1 MAESTQHKLDRVR
14 PPRVQITY
22 DVEIGDAIE
31 KKSLPLVVG
40 VMADLSGKP
49 AEAPPVLKKRKF
61 VQIDRDNFNAVMK
74 AAAPRLELDVDDKL
88 SADGGRL
95 KVEISYERMLE
106 TAQKGEDPPAGLD
119 MFSPIHIIRQ
129 VEPLHRL
136 LEARKHLDDLLTKL
150 DGNDDLD
157 RLLQDVL
164 KSTEKLKQLSPAPD
178 PDAA

>member
-22 DVEIGDAIE
+22 DVETGGAIE

-40 VMADLSGKP
+40 ILADLSGKP

-61 VQIDRDNFNAVMK
+61 VQIDRDNFNEVMK
-74 AAAPRLELDVDDKL
+74 AAKPRLELKVPNKL
-88 SADGGRL
+88 SEDGGDL
-95 KVEISYERMLE
+95 PVEISYAKMLE

-129 VEPLHRL
+129 VEPLREL
-136 LEARKHLDDLLTKL
+136 LEARKRLDDLLTKL
-150 DGNDDLD
+150 DGNDELD

-164 KSTEKLKQLSPAPD
+164 KSTEKLQQLKPAPD
-178 PDAA
+178 PEA

>member
-22 DVEIGDAIE
+22 DVETGGAIE

-40 VMADLSGKP
+40 IMADLSGKP

-61 VQIDRDNFNAVMK
+61 VQIDRDNFNEVMK
-74 AAAPRLELDVDDKL
+74 AAKPRLEFKVEDRIKGGELDVT
-88 SADGGRL
+88 
-95 KVEISYERMLE
+95 ISYERMLE
-106 TAQKGEDPPAGLD
+106 TAQEGEDPPAGLD

-129 VEPLHRL
+129 VDSLREL
-136 LEARKHLDDLLTKL
+136 LEARKRLDDLLTKL
-150 DGNDDLD
+150 DGNDELD

-164 KSTEKLKQLSPAPD
+164 KSTEKLQQLSPATD
-178 PDAA
+178 TEA